1 MGEDYG
7 DFGLKTW
14 KQGCLFFGLN
24 ITKVKFMIRGS
35 CWWGERMGEDYGD
48 FGLKT
53 RKQGCLLLAPKFA
66 AHLTPNIIK
75 FWLPRTFVHLCII
88 CTHLQS
94 FACYWKFCRTHIY
107 LYLLLKYVLLMS
119 THFAHILLIPA
130 HFLSGKANAIIL
142 QASGHLPSKG
152 RGCNARRSHRLKS
165 FSFHLKS
172 FSLGLFIHLSYLGTR
187 WIGTAEK
194 I

>member
-1 MGEDYG
+1 MAEDYG
-7 DFGLKTW
+7 EFVLKTW
-14 KQGCLFFGLN
+14 KHGCLFFGLN
-24 ITKVKFMIRGS
+24 ITKIKFMIRGS

-75 FWLPRTFVHLCII
+75 FWLPRTFVYVCII
-88 CTHLQS
+88 CTQLQS

-107 LYLLLKYVLLMS
+107 LYLLLQYGGLMS

-152 RGCNARRSHRLKS
+152 EDATLEEAIVSNL
-165 FSFHLKS
+165 F
-172 FSLGLFIHLSYLGTR
+172 LFISNLFLWDFLHILSYRGTR
-187 WIGTAEK
+187 WIGNAEK